1 MSPGGAAHDPEL
13 REGYEALRHGL
24 GAFHLARDVLR
35 LSGPESVAYLQGQ
48 CSQDVAGL
56 AVGGSTDALLLE
68 PDGKL
73 SALVRVVRIAED
85 GYLVDVDAGY
95 GDVVAARLARFKLR
109 SKVDMELL
117 DWPCIALRGPGA
129 GPAGSAGGAGTTGG
143 GRSSG
148 TGVREDGVYVVP
160 VRWNGTEGVDLLGP
174 EAETA
179 VPPGARWCGKEAW
192 EAMRVE
198 AGIPI
203 MGRELDGRT
212 IAAEAGLVERT
223 VDFQKGCYT
232 GQELIARLDARG
244 SRVARRL
251 CGVVLGAGADA
262 PAEAEVAASMDVEHL
277 VGSELVVPGTGKTVG
292 AITSAAWC
300 PGVGGP
306 AALAYLHR
314 SVEVPGMVQVLVA
327 REPGDGGVVP
337 MSAEARPLPL
347 VSP

>member
-1 MSPGGAAHDPEL
+1 MSAGAAVPDPEL
-13 REGYEALRHGL
+13 GAGYEALRHGC
-24 GAFHLARDVLR
+24 GAYRLERDVLR

-73 SALVRVVRIAED
+73 SALVRVVRTADD

-95 GDVVAARLARFKLR
+95 GDAVAARLARFKLR
-109 SKVDMELL
+109 SKVDIELL
-117 DWPCIALRGPGA
+117 DWPCVALRGPGA
-129 GPAGSAGGAGTTGG
+129 PAAGPSGGTGASG
-143 GRSSG
+143 GRSSAPDVQR
-148 TGVREDGVYVVP
+148 TGVYVLA

-198 AGIPI
+198 AGIPV

-244 SRVARRL
+244 NRVARRL
-251 CGVVLGAGADA
+251 CGVVLGAGAGSA
-262 PAEAEVAASMDVEHL
+262 AEADVAAAKEMDNL
-277 VGSELVVPGTGKTVG
+277 VGSELVVRGGDKTVG

-314 SVEVPGMVQVLVA
+314 SVEVPGTVQVLVA
-327 REPGDGGVVP
+327 CEPGGAGVVP
-337 MSAEARPLPL
+337 VDSQVRPLPL

>member
-1 MSPGGAAHDPEL
+1 MSAEARGLDPEL
-13 REGYEALRHGL
+13 GAGYEALRHGC
-24 GAFHLARDVLR
+24 GAYRLARDVLR
-35 LSGPESVAYLQGQ
+35 LSGPESIAYLQGQ

-56 AVGGSTDALLLE
+56 AVGASADALLLE

-73 SALVRVVRIAED
+73 NALVRVVRTGEEEC
-85 GYLVDVDAGY
+85 LVDVDAGY
-95 GDVVAARLARFKLR
+95 GDAVAARLARFKLR
-109 SKVDMELL
+109 SKVDIEML
-117 DWPCIALRGPGA
+117 DWPCVALRGPGA
-129 GPAGSAGGAGTTGG
+129 PRAEPAGLAGACG
-143 GRSSG
+143 GRVSAP
-148 TGVREDGVYVVP
+148 GVHGAVVYELA

-174 EAETA
+174 DAETA
-179 VPPGARWCGKEAW
+179 VPPGTRWCGKEAW

-198 AGIPI
+198 AGIPV

-212 IAAEAGLVERT
+212 IAAEAWLVERT

-251 CGVVLGAGADA
+251 CGVVLGAATDSA
-262 PAEAEVAASMDVEHL
+262 AEAGVIAGMEMENL
-277 VGSELVVPGTGKTVG
+277 VGSDLVVPGGDKTVG
-292 AITSAAWC
+292 TITSAAWC

-314 SVEVPGMVQVLVA
+314 SVEVPGTVEVLVA
-327 REPGDGGVVP
+327 REHGDGGVVRVN
-337 MSAEARPLPL
+337 SQVRSLPL